1 MSEENINVNENEE
14 VKEAAPAEELNY
26 AQKIEAARADFF
38 KTYKNSRT
46 MSNILMF
53 VMVIGVCG
61 VMFLIFSQQK
71 NLQIIGYIVAGVL
84 LAGMIAF
91 YIVTRKKLP
100 NKTQEYIKIMA
111 ASINEEMFNDKDYS
125 DIKADPEEK
134 LKMDDLAG
142 DGIYSGANEVR
153 SRNVIHGVYKK
164 HHFLYAE
171 AALVRPSTRKQQV
184 PPLFVGRYVSVP
196 NDMKFDGR
204 FVLVYKNPKE
214 PLDLPNAVEDLKVL
228 EEKDNFVVYGPEG
241 SNYHD
246 ALNNKIVSQLNKLQI
261 EGHLL
266 NLNVVFWGGHTA
278 AYLSYDDAIMSV
290 PFDKP
295 LDKEGFDKSF
305 NDLLNCL
312 KAITME

>member
-14 VKEAAPAEELNY
+14 VKEATPAEELNY

-246 ALNNKIVSQLNKLQI
+246 ALNNKIISQLNKLQI

>member
-14 VKEAAPAEELNY
+14 VKEAVPAEELNY

-246 ALNNKIVSQLNKLQI
+246 ALNNKIISQLNKLQI